1 MGAANGAVELG
12 NVFAREL
19 HEHVEADLLVLAQG
33 RVPVNDLAEGLLREL
48 ELRVEEVGD
57 CLSPR
62 SLEEATLE
70 ASVRGAPSEPSSR
83 RLPRAM
89 IVPELPEDIR
99 ALKEA
104 SAASSR
110 PRSTRSRSGS
120 PSAAPSTTTSSPRC
134 GRRRAQAGFAM
145 LNMPAEL
152 GGRDLSMLGQVAL
165 EEESGKAT
173 NGLGF
178 AVVDR
183 GPRELLEIATPDQV
197 ERYVRPIANGEYRE
211 AWALTEPGAG
221 SDLTGLQATAVRDGD
236 EWVLNGEKW
245 FVTSEGD
252 PGVYIVLAVAEGEQT
267 LFLVDPGTP
276 GMEIRR
282 TPSFLHDPYIDHHPE
297 IVFGDCRVPD
307 ANRVPASGD
316 AGAKEWILVERLFI
330 AARCCGA
337 ALRLVDLTAD
347 WAQEREAFG
356 SPIAEYQGISFPLAD
371 SLTELHAA
379 RLLTYHAAHAFDV
392 LEDRKVVHGKVSMA
406 KLYASEMAGR
416 VADRAVQ
423 ALGGRGYMLENPPPA
438 STGSCAS
445 TASGRGRARSSAR
458 SSPVA
463 SSSAAPRRIS
473 AGTDAL
479 RKIGCPLARTSD
491 RARSRSRSLRTGL
504 DWG

>member
-1 MGAANGAVELG
+1 
-12 NVFAREL
+12 
-19 HEHVEADLLVLAQG
+19 
-33 RVPVNDLAEGLLREL
+33 
-48 ELRVEEVGD
+48 
-57 CLSPR
+57 
-62 SLEEATLE
+62 
-70 ASVRGAPSEPSSR
+70 
-83 RLPRAM
+83 M
-89 IVPELPEDIR
+89 IVPEVPEDIR

-104 SAASSR
+104 VGRFVADEVYPFEDRIAAA
-110 PRSTRSRSGS
+110 GAIDHDEL
-120 PSAAPSTTTSSPRC
+120 AAL
-134 GRRRAQAGFAM
+134 RRKARDAGFAM

-183 GPRELLEIATPDQV
+183 GPRELYEIATPDQID
-197 ERYVRPIANGEYRE
+197 RYVKPIANGEYRE

-221 SDLTGLQATAVRDGD
+221 SDLSGLAATAERDGD

-245 FVTSEGD
+245 FVTSEGE

-276 GMEIRR
+276 GMTITR

-297 IVFGDCRVPD
+297 IVFTDCRVPD

-356 SPIAEYQGISFPLAD
+356 SQIAEYQGISFPLAD

-392 LEDRKVVHGKVSMA
+392 LEDRKVVHGKVAMA

-416 VADRAVQ
+416 VADRGVQ
-423 ALGGRGYMLENPPPA
+423 ALGGRGYMLESPA
-438 STGSCAS
+438 ARFYRELRVDRIWEGTSEIQRSIIS
-445 TASGRGRARSSAR
+445 RGVFKRG
-458 SSPVA
+458 
-463 SSSAAPRRIS
+463 AAPYLGWR
-473 AGTDAL
+473 
-479 RKIGCPLARTSD
+479 
-491 RARSRSRSLRTGL
+491 
-504 DWG
+504 

>member
-1 MGAANGAVELG
+1 
-12 NVFAREL
+12 
-19 HEHVEADLLVLAQG
+19 
-33 RVPVNDLAEGLLREL
+33 
-48 ELRVEEVGD
+48 
-57 CLSPR
+57 
-62 SLEEATLE
+62 
-70 ASVRGAPSEPSSR
+70 
-83 RLPRAM
+83 M
-89 IVPELPEDIR
+89 IVPELPADIR
-99 ALKEA
+99 ELKDAVGRFVESDVYPFEQRIAELGAIPADELAAL
-104 SAASSR
+104 
-110 PRSTRSRSGS
+110 
-120 PSAAPSTTTSSPRC
+120 
-134 GRRRAQAGFAM
+134 RAKARGAGFAM

-152 GGRDLSMLGQVAL
+152 GGRELSMLGQVAL

-183 GPRELLEIATPDQV
+183 GPRELYEVATADQID
-197 ERYVRPIANGEYRE
+197 RYVKPIADGEYRE

-221 SDLTGLQATAVRDGD
+221 SDLAALAATAVRDGD

-252 PGVYIVLAVAEGEQT
+252 PGVYIVLAVADGEQT

-297 IVFGDCRVPD
+297 IVFMDCRVPE
-307 ANRVPASGD
+307 ANRVPPSGD
-316 AGAKEWILVERLFI
+316 AGAREWILVERLFI

-347 WAQEREAFG
+347 WAKEREAFG

-423 ALGGRGYMLENPPPA
+423 AFAGRGYMLENPA
-438 STGSCAS
+438 ARFYRELRVDRIWEGTSEIQRSIISRAVFK
-445 TASGRGRARSSAR
+445 RG
-458 SSPVA
+458 
-463 SSSAAPRRIS
+463 AAPYL
-473 AGTDAL
+473 GWD
-479 RKIGCPLARTSD
+479 
-491 RARSRSRSLRTGL
+491 
-504 DWG
+504 